1 MDTRCYWVKI
11 YLTRDI
17 EWLKADAVQ
26 TLSLVYFL
34 PRADSQYH
42 RRHTD
47 FLRQKQRQSG
57 AVVFGGGGGVAANDS
72 GLGRLRHLNGL
83 GGGGIGGI
91 GAVGGGIGGGLNG
104 GFNGGGGGNGAM
116 VGAGGI
122 ALTEYNPNYE
132 FGGGTCSLQDLR
144 EIPRENLRLVK

>member
-1 MDTRCYWVKI
+1 M
-11 YLTRDI
+11 
-17 EWLKADAVQ
+17 
-26 TLSLVYFL
+26 
-34 PRADSQYH
+34 
-42 RRHTD
+42 
-47 FLRQKQRQSG
+47 RQKQRQSG

-83 GGGGIGGI
+83 GG
-91 GAVGGGIGGGLNG
+91 VGGGGGGGLNG

-116 VGAGGI
+116 VAAGGI

-144 EIPRENLRLVK
+144 EIPRENLRLIK

>member
-1 MDTRCYWVKI
+1 M
-11 YLTRDI
+11 

-91 GAVGGGIGGGLNG
+91 GAVGGGIGGG
-104 GFNGGGGGNGAM
+104 M
-116 VGAGGI
+116 VTFEP
-122 ALTEYNPNYE
+122 LVRTESATVADQSSSP
-132 FGGGTCSLQDLR
+132 GR
-144 EIPRENLRLVK
+144 

>member
-1 MDTRCYWVKI
+1 M
-11 YLTRDI
+11 
-17 EWLKADAVQ
+17 
-26 TLSLVYFL
+26 
-34 PRADSQYH
+34 
-42 RRHTD
+42 
-47 FLRQKQRQSG
+47 RQKQRQSG

-83 GGGGIGGI
+83 GG
-91 GAVGGGIGGGLNG
+91 VGGGGGGLNG

-116 VGAGGI
+116 VAAGGI

-144 EIPRENLRLVK
+144 EIPRENLRLIK